1 MSDDGFLE
9 SLFGKFYHDESLRP
23 PPESGDG
30 EAEDDSWDW
39 HEALVD
45 NAAYMIYERNHT
57 TAQCPVSRK
66 VRGGGVKQDF
76 LQVTFCLSQPP
87 HISYFCMSYTSRD
100 PSQFRC
106 EPTIFATE
114 GNLAVIGLIH
124 NWTLQNSPSCVY
136 FVYRAPILGSQFPQ
150 LTLLPHPP
158 SEVFPEQY
166 ESECQLGHNEIGIL
180 RYRSNSASKHLPFTP
195 PTPTLSHNPAPALSR
210 RRKSHTTGDDYDAYK
225 IATLCYYGTNQYVLY
240 IYDSVADA
248 WSRTPTAF
256 PRPQDAPPEHLCN
269 RVITVGGA
277 MGWVDLWHGIL
288 LCDVH
293 VPSPAEEE
301 ESPGPRLLHYV
312 PLPEPM
318 QPDNDLRLHGF
329 SSFFR
334 DIAVVNGRI
343 KFVDL
348 QLHASP
354 GSRTP
359 NGWTAVT
366 WSMAPGDSG
375 FSKDGELNSCD
386 LVNPMEPSLFVAH
399 PTLSSHHDGVLYLM
413 TKASMDDS
421 VSQVIAVNMKNK
433 EIERTAKY
441 TTHRE
446 ACMDFAYTRAI
457 ISNFLAP
464 DSKGTTK
471 RPGSVLQ
478 GSFRKKLPVINPS
491 THLPTMGDEGDAMDL
506 E

>member
-1 MSDDGFLE
+1 MSDDGLLQ

-23 PPESGDG
+23 PPEKSGDG
-30 EAEDDSWDW
+30 EGEDDSWDW
-39 HEALVD
+39 REALID
-45 NAAYMIYERNHT
+45 NAAYMIDERNHT
-57 TAQCPVSRK
+57 TARCPIARK
-66 VRGGGVKQDF
+66 VRGGGVKQDMM
-76 LQVTFCLSQPP
+76 QVTFCLSRPP
-87 HISYFCMSYTSRD
+87 HISYFCMSYASRD

-124 NWTLQNSPSCVY
+124 NWTFHNARCCVY
-136 FVYRAPILGSQFPQ
+136 FVYRAPIHGDEGPL

-166 ESECQLGHNEIGIL
+166 ESECQLGHNEIG
-180 RYRSNSASKHLPFTP
+180 SKHLPFTP
-195 PTPTLSHNPAPALSR
+195 PTHNPAPALSR
-210 RRKSHTTGDDYDAYK
+210 RRKCHTIGDGHDAYK
-225 IATLCYYGTNQYVLY
+225 IATLCYYGTNQYVLH

-248 WSRTPTAF
+248 WSRTPAAF
-256 PRPQDAPPEHLCN
+256 PRPQDAPPEHLGD

-277 MGWVDLWHGIL
+277 MGWVDLWHGMI

-293 VPSPAEEE
+293 VPSPAG
-301 ESPGPRLLHYV
+301 PGPRPLRYV
-312 PLPEPM
+312 PLPKPM

-348 QLHASP
+348 RLHASP

-375 FSKDGELNSCD
+375 FNLERELKSGD
-386 LVNPMEPSLFVAH
+386 MVTPLEPSLFVAH
-399 PTLSSHHDGVLYLM
+399 PALSSHDDDVLYLM
-413 TKASMDDS
+413 TKTSMDDS

-433 EIERTAKY
+433 KLERSAKY
-441 TTHRE
+441 TTQRE
-446 ACMDFAYTRAI
+446 ACMDFAYTRTT
-457 ISNFLAP
+457 ISSFLAR
-464 DSKGTTK
+464 GLT
-471 RPGSVLQ
+471 LQ
-478 GSFRKKLPVINPS
+478 GSFGKKPPATNAS
-491 THLPTMGDEGDAMDL
+491 THLPTMGDEGDTMDL

>member
-1 MSDDGFLE
+1 MSDDGLLQ

-23 PPESGDG
+23 PPESGDDG
-30 EAEDDSWDW
+30 EGEDDCWDRR
-39 HEALVD
+39 EALVD
-45 NAAYMIYERNHT
+45 NAAYMIDERNHT
-57 TAQCPVSRK
+57 TASCPIARK
-66 VRGGGVKQDF
+66 VRGGGVKQDMM
-76 LQVTFCLSQPP
+76 QVTFCLSRPP
-87 HISYFCMSYTSRD
+87 RVSYFCMSYASRD

-106 EPTIFATE
+106 EPTIFAAE

-124 NWTLQNSPSCVY
+124 NWTFHNARSCVY
-136 FVYRAPILGSQFPQ
+136 FVYRAPVLGNEGPL

-180 RYRSNSASKHLPFTP
+180 RYGSAST
-195 PTPTLSHNPAPALSR
+195 PAPALAGR
-210 RRKSHTTGDDYDAYK
+210 PKSDTIGDDYEYDAYK

-248 WSRTPTAF
+248 WSRASAAF
-256 PRPQDAPPEHLCN
+256 PRPQNAPPEHLCD

-277 MGWVDLWHGIL
+277 MGWVDLSHGMI

-293 VPSPAEEE
+293 VPSPAG
-301 ESPGPRLLHYV
+301 PGPRMLRYV
-312 PLPEPM
+312 PLPETM
-318 QPDNDLRLHGF
+318 QPDNDLRF
-329 SSFFR
+329 RAISSFFR

-375 FSKDGELNSCD
+375 FTKERELNSRD
-386 LVNPMEPSLFVAH
+386 MVNPMEPSLFVAH
-399 PTLSSHHDGVLYLM
+399 PTLSSHDDDVLYLM
-413 TKASMDDS
+413 TKTSMDDS
-421 VSQVIAVNMKNK
+421 ASQVIAVNMKNK
-433 EIERTAKY
+433 KLEQAAKY
-441 TTHRE
+441 TTQRE
-446 ACMDFAYTRAI
+446 ACMDFAYTRTT
-457 ISNFLAP
+457 ISNFLGR
-464 DSKGTTK
+464 DSKGNAK
-471 RPGSVLQ
+471 RPGPVLQ
-478 GSFRKKLPVINPS
+478 GSFRKKLHAINPS
-491 THLPTMGDEGDAMDL
+491 NDLPTLGDEGDTMDW